1 MSAALSDSPADGAS
15 DGYGDSA
22 TAGAGAMAAFSL
34 AGRVAVVTGAAGL
47 LGRRHCRALAA
58 AGARVVAT
66 DLDPAACEAVA
77 REVAAM
83 TPGAPGA
90 PGAPATPRA
99 ARRMEAPG
107 AAVAPLAWAAD
118 ITRPESVRALRDA
131 VLERCGAIDVLVNNA
146 ALNEKVESPLAAGE
160 VLRFENFPL
169 ALWEDSL
176 RVNVTG
182 TFLCCQIL
190 GGEMARRGGGS
201 IVNIASTYAIVAPDQ
216 ALYRQPDGTQTFFKS
231 AAYPT
236 TKGAVLALTR
246 FLAAY
251 WGRAGVRVNA
261 LSPGGVE
268 NGQDAGFVA
277 RYSARTPLGRM
288 ADPSDYE
295 GALVFLASAASRYMT
310 GANLIVDGGWTAW

>member
-1 MSAALSDSPADGAS
+1 MSTVTSKRAADADAAAEAAG
-15 DGYGDSA
+15 
-22 TAGAGAMAAFSL
+22 GAGAMADFSL

-77 REVAAM
+77 REIAPVADRAAM
-83 TPGAPGA
+83 
-90 PGAPATPRA
+90 A
-99 ARRMEAPG
+99 AAAAAAG
-107 AAVAPLAWAAD
+107 TAAAVPAAPMAWAAD
-118 ITRPESVRALRDA
+118 ITRPESVQALRDA
-131 VLERCGAIDVLVNNA
+131 VLERCGGIDVLVNNA

-182 TFLCCQIL
+182 TFLCCQLL
-190 GGEMARRGGGS
+190 GGEMARRGAGS
-201 IVNIASTYAIVAPDQ
+201 IVNIASTYAVVAPDQ

-251 WGRAGVRVNA
+251 WGRSGVRVNA

-268 NGQDAGFVA
+268 NGQDPGFVA
-277 RYSARTPLGRM
+277 RYAARTPLGRM
-288 ADPSDYE
+288 ADPGDYE
-295 GALVFLASAASRYMT
+295 GALIFLASAASRYMT